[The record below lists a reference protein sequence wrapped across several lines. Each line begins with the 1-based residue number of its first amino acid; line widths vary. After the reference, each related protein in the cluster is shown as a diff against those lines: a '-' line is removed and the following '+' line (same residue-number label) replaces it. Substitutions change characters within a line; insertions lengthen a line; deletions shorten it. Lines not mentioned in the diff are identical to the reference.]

1 MYHIYHVPQPYG
13 RYYQPSID
21 YYNGFRQISI
31 QEAMNI
37 ALGRVP
43 GQVVKVELD
52 QENGMWVYE
61 VDIIT
66 PQGVKYEVEVDIN
79 TGAIIKVEVD

>member
-1 MYHIYHVPQPYG
+1 MNHNYYVPQPQGYYYEPSLSYYG
-13 RYYQPSID
+13 H
-21 YYNGFRQISI
+21 RQISM

-52 QENGMWVYE
+52 SENGYWVYE

-66 PQGVKYEVEVDIN
+66 SQGIKYKVEVEINSGAIVSVEVD
-79 TGAIIKVEVD
+79 